1 MRIENRPV
9 LSRAAHALVLSAAAS
24 LALLVM
30 LVAGSDSIVQAQTPD
45 TPTAEP
51 TQGPGDWDG
60 AENLQPI
67 EGERNP
73 PKYPNMD
80 SNLNRIVQQ
89 VETGQSTAR
98 AAAANAPLS
107 SDGSVAVTIYITE
120 GFAAVIV
127 TFLESNGASP
137 RNVGID
143 YVEAYVPVSLLPDTS
158 AQEGVIS
165 VRTIVPPR
173 AAQSSASGEAAI
185 AHGATAWHSAG
196 LKGQGVRIGIIDTG
210 FSGYRDLMGSE
221 LPSSVEARCYTDVG
235 IFTAN
240 LTDCETGDDPHG
252 TAVTEAAFDIAPEAT
267 YYIANPFSAGDL
279 ANVVAWMTDHD
290 VDIINHSVGWTWSG
304 RGDGT
309 SPYSNST
316 LKTVDTAVAA
326 GITWVNAAG
335 NSATETWFGDFS
347 DSDDDGFHDF
357 TENYECNTFNVEE
370 GDLYIQA
377 VLRWDDVWQGSTED
391 LDLELYRVS
400 PFIGTTIRIPAIL
413 AGGVTIQDGESR
425 DIPFEEV
432 FYEVS
437 SAGTYCL
444 AVGNYSDTS
453 PGWIQL
459 RIRSPQELE
468 HHTPHHSIAEPA
480 DSASPGLVAVGAAD
494 VRNTFT
500 IEEFSSQGPTPDG
513 RIKPDIVGADRVHS
527 TAYGELFPGTSQAS
541 PYVAGLAALVK
552 QRFPDYAPQQV
563 ANYLKT
569 HAGARGSVP
578 NNTWGYGFARLPAS
592 DAATPTP
599 EPTPIQGSCLSGTAV
614 LGGDEN
620 PGLVSDCETLLVV
633 ESTLAGSGG
642 LNWSTDIPIED
653 WDGVVVDGTPRRITR
668 LNLHTREFTGTIPA
682 ELANLSELTYMN
694 LSHNRLTG
702 RVPLELG
709 NLSNLSV
716 LYLSVNQLNGSI
728 PSELGDL
735 SNLTELWLSENQ
747 LSGEIPAELGA
758 LTNLHLLFLWHNQ
771 LSGEIPSVLGNL
783 SELRSLNLSVNQLT
797 GEIPAELGNLSELLS
812 LHLNENRLTGE
823 IPAELGNLSSLES
836 LRLRNNQLTGCVPD
850 SLRDV
855 PDNDYA
861 ELGLPFCGDVEEP
874 TPVPTIT
881 PTPTPTVVPTPE
893 PSPTD
898 PCLESLTDS
907 SPVTGFWAG
916 DCVSLHPE
924 RDGSYARFYAFELLE
939 GSDLVVTL
947 ESTVDTYLYLR
958 EGIGKDGPIVDEND
972 DDNDNNFDLSSSTD
986 SGILASLD
994 AGSYTIEATT
1004 YAAEEGGEFT
1014 LVVQGLPPTDT
1025 PVPTPTPTVVPTP
1038 EPSPTDPCLESLTDS
1053 SPVTG
1058 FWAGDCVSLHPERDG
1073 SYARFYAFELLEG
1086 SDLVVTLESTV
1097 DTYLYLREGIGKDG
1111 PIVDENDDDN
1121 DNNFDLSSSTDSGIL
1136 ASLDAGSYT
1145 IEATTYAAEEGGE
1158 FTLVVQGLPPTDT
1171 PVPTPTPTVVPITP
1185 IPTPTPV
1192 SESRWGGVS
1201 IGADHA
1207 CAIFGGTTIE
1217 CWGTSDFVRST
1228 GYVSI
1233 AGRYVAVSSGANHT
1247 CGLVENGLIN
1257 CWGVNNYGQSN
1268 APAVSASTRYTA
1280 VSSGANHTCA
1290 LVADG
1295 SINCWGANQVGQA
1308 TPPTSGVFTAI
1319 HSGYDSSCALRS
1331 DGEYV
1336 CWGAVERNPAPS
1348 PIPTPVPSPT
1358 PQPIH
1363 TPDTD
1368 RAALVA
1374 LYDATGGTNWTNSSN
1389 WKSDSHLSQWH
1400 GVRTDASGRVTSLIL
1415 EDNGLRGSLPEELG
1429 NLTQLQGLQLGFN
1442 GLTGALPPQLGNLS
1456 NLHTMTLN
1464 GNRLSETI
1472 PRELGRLRNLRLL
1485 DFGSNDL
1492 TGVIPRELGNLDRL
1506 GKLSFGSNRLEG
1518 EIPDELGSLVQLQ
1531 YLVLANN
1538 KLSGEIPEALGD
1550 LVNLHELLLDTN
1562 QLTGQ
1567 VPPAIGNLTQL
1578 QHLWIQRNQLTGQV
1592 PQTLTAL
1599 TGLRSFLFDTNDGLC
1614 APTDREFQ
1622 EWLQSIE
1629 KVEGSDC
1636 FDETEFGRTVFTGG
1650 VDLEVT
1656 YIERLPRF
1664 QRYKL
1669 AYFHGGDCGP
1679 YPHDEF
1685 LGAVVCPEQSGL
1697 KRWPDVGETVE
1708 LIAHAWNFG
1717 DTASGP
1723 FDYRWSI
1730 DDEAVANGRHPGL
1743 ASGSKAEI
1751 PMSMRWPGNDS
1762 NPVVT
1767 FSIDPENNVEE
1778 LLENNNSL
1786 VDWIKGH
1793 TIGFYFDPPAY
1804 ESLTFSNEPGQ
1815 TIQSPEH
1822 WIHSNI
1828 YRLNELLAEA
1838 GVDDRVRTELFL
1850 VSDDRYLSSNHE
1862 LRYYM
1867 DGWWPI
1873 LHNFG
1878 IYSVEGYK
1886 GRPEID
1892 YGLLHEVMHQ
1902 LGVIDIYQMDLGL
1915 VNVFLPDANR
1925 PGQMAGCGTDYWNAF
1940 YECYRFTEDGI
1951 GDLMA
1956 YLNQWIGPHTAGG
1969 LRSNTGH
1976 RRGFFGEYLYD
1987 TPRNT
1992 SIKVLD
1998 SDGRPFPD
2006 ITLRFYQKEVQGSG
2020 DALDA
2025 VSEFQVTTDDSGV
2038 AALPNRG
2045 ITGIVTATGHQLKPN
2060 PFGEIDVVGRN
2071 GIFIIEMEGPL
2082 CTNYEWL
2089 TLVDLNLAYWNG
2101 QTGEATFERTF
2112 SCPPAVIAGGSDS
2125 ETGVSSSS
2133 APSEDLRSPLPPPYI
2148 PEGLDAPGSGPR

>member
-1 MRIENRPV
+1 MKTIAKRSKSGKTLGLI
-9 LSRAAHALVLSAAAS
+9 LSVAMSM
-24 LALLVM
+24 ALLFT
-30 LVAGSDSIVQAQTPD
+30 LLAAGDAGRVQAQT
-45 TPTAEP
+45 T
-51 TQGPGDWDG
+51 GDCSNG
-60 AENLQPI
+60 VAVP
-67 EGERNP
+67 NP
-73 PKYPNMD
+73 
-80 SNLNRIVQQ
+80 R
-89 VETGQSTAR
+89 
-98 AAAANAPLS
+98 ANA
-107 SDGSVAVTIYITE
+107 
-120 GFAAVIV
+120 
-127 TFLESNGASP
+127 
-137 RNVGID
+137 
-143 YVEAYVPVSLLPDTS
+143 
-158 AQEGVIS
+158 
-165 VRTIVPPR
+165 
-173 AAQSSASGEAAI
+173 
-185 AHGATAWHSAG
+185 
-196 LKGQGVRIGIIDTG
+196 
-210 FSGYRDLMGSE
+210 
-221 LPSSVEARCYTDVG
+221 
-235 IFTAN
+235 
-240 LTDCETGDDPHG
+240 
-252 TAVTEAAFDIAPEAT
+252 
-267 YYIANPFSAGDL
+267 
-279 ANVVAWMTDHD
+279 
-290 VDIINHSVGWTWSG
+290 
-304 RGDGT
+304 
-309 SPYSNST
+309 
-316 LKTVDTAVAA
+316 
-326 GITWVNAAG
+326 
-335 NSATETWFGDFS
+335 
-347 DSDDDGFHDF
+347 
-357 TENYECNTFNVEE
+357 
-370 GDLYIQA
+370 
-377 VLRWDDVWQGSTED
+377 
-391 LDLELYRVS
+391 
-400 PFIGTTIRIPAIL
+400 
-413 AGGVTIQDGESR
+413 
-425 DIPFEEV
+425 
-432 FYEVS
+432 
-437 SAGTYCL
+437 
-444 AVGNYSDTS
+444 
-453 PGWIQL
+453 
-459 RIRSPQELE
+459 
-468 HHTPHHSIAEPA
+468 
-480 DSASPGLVAVGAAD
+480 
-494 VRNTFT
+494 
-500 IEEFSSQGPTPDG
+500 
-513 RIKPDIVGADRVHS
+513 
-527 TAYGELFPGTSQAS
+527 
-541 PYVAGLAALVK
+541 
-552 QRFPDYAPQQV
+552 
-563 ANYLKT
+563 
-569 HAGARGSVP
+569 
-578 NNTWGYGFARLPAS
+578 
-592 DAATPTP
+592 
-599 EPTPIQGSCLSGTAV
+599 
-614 LGGDEN
+614 
-620 PGLVSDCETLLVV
+620 GLVSDCETLLVV

-939 GSDLVVTL
+939 SSDLVVTL

-972 DDNDNNFDLSSSTD
+972 DDNDNNFDLNSSTD

-1025 PVPTPTPTVVPTP
+1025 LVPTPTPTVVPTP

-1073 SYARFYAFELLEG
+1073 SYARFYAFELLES

-1121 DNNFDLSSSTDSGIL
+1121 DNNFDLNSSTDSGIL

-1171 PVPTPTPTVVPITP
+1171 LVPTPTPTVVPITP

-1228 GYVSI
+1228 GYISI

-1363 TPDTD
+1363 TPETD

-1389 WKSDSHLSQWH
+1389 WTSDSHLSQWH
-1400 GVRTDASGRVTSLIL
+1400 GVSTDAAGRVTTLIL
-1415 EDNGLRGSLPEELG
+1415 EGNGLRGSLPQELG
-1429 NLTQLQGLQLGFN
+1429 NLTQLQQLGLGFN
-1442 GLTGALPPQLGNLS
+1442 GLTGTLPPELGNLS
-1456 NLHTMTLN
+1456 NLHTVTLSD
-1464 GNRLSETI
+1464 NRLSGTI
-1472 PRELGRLRNLRLL
+1472 PRELGRLWNLRTL
-1485 DFGSNDL
+1485 DIGHNEL
-1492 TGVIPRELGNLDRL
+1492 TGEIPRELGNLD
-1506 GKLSFGSNRLEG
+1506 KLVKLAIGSNRLGG
-1518 EIPDELGSLVQLQ
+1518 EIPDELGRLVQLQ
-1531 YLVLANN
+1531 YLSLGNN
-1538 KLSGEIPEALGD
+1538 ILSGGIPKALGD
-1550 LVNLHELLLDTN
+1550 LVDLIDLSVDTN

-1567 VPPAIGNLTQL
+1567 VPPEIGNLTEL
-1578 QHLWIQRNQLTGQV
+1578 QNLWIQRNQLTGQV

-1599 TGLRSFLFDTNDGLC
+1599 TGLRSFLFDTNYGLC
-1614 APTDREFQ
+1614 APTGREFQ

-1629 KVEGSDC
+1629 NVEGSDC
-1636 FDETEFGRTVFTGG
+1636 FDETELGRTVFNGG

-1669 AYFHGGDCGP
+1669 AYFHGGDCRP
-1679 YPHDEF
+1679 YPYDEF

-1697 KRWPDVGETVE
+1697 KRWPDVGETIE
-1708 LIAHAWNFG
+1708 LIAHVWNFG

-1723 FDYRWSI
+1723 FDYRWSV
-1730 DDEAVANGRHPGL
+1730 DGEAVANGSHDGL
-1743 ASGSKAEI
+1743 ESGSKAEI
-1751 PMSMRWPGNDS
+1751 QMSMQWPGNDS

-1767 FSIDPENNVEE
+1767 FTIDPDDNVEE
-1778 LLENNNSL
+1778 LLKNNNSL

-1793 TIGFYFDPPAY
+1793 TIGFYFNPPAY

-1822 WIHSNI
+1822 WVHSNI

-1850 VSDDRYLSSNHE
+1850 VSDDRHLSSNHE

-1873 LHNFG
+1873 LDNFG
-1878 IYSVEGYK
+1878 IYSVEGYE

-1956 YLNQWIGPHTAGG
+1956 YLNHWIGPHTAGG

-1992 SIKVLD
+1992 SVRVLD

-2006 ITLRFYQKEVQGSG
+2006 IALRFYQKEVRGTG

-2025 VSEFQVTTDDSGV
+2025 VPEFQVTTDDTGV

-2045 ITGIVTATGHQLKPN
+2045 ITGIVTATGHQLRPN

-2101 QTGEATFERTF
+2101 RTGEATFERTF

-2133 APSEDLRSPLPPPYI
+2133 APSEDVRSPLPPPYI

>member
-1 MRIENRPV
+1 MRQNTTLGRIELKTIAKRSKSGKTLGLI
-9 LSRAAHALVLSAAAS
+9 LSVAMSM
-24 LALLVM
+24 ALLFT
-30 LVAGSDSIVQAQTPD
+30 LLAAGDARRVQAQT
-45 TPTAEP
+45 T
-51 TQGPGDWDG
+51 GDC
-60 AENLQPI
+60 
-67 EGERNP
+67 
-73 PKYPNMD
+73 
-80 SNLNRIVQQ
+80 SN
-89 VETGQSTAR
+89 G
-98 AAAANAPLS
+98 
-107 SDGSVAVTIYITE
+107 VAVP
-120 GFAAVIV
+120 
-127 TFLESNGASP
+127 N
-137 RNVGID
+137 
-143 YVEAYVPVSLLPDTS
+143 
-158 AQEGVIS
+158 
-165 VRTIVPPR
+165 PR
-173 AAQSSASGEAAI
+173 A
-185 AHGATAWHSAG
+185 
-196 LKGQGVRIGIIDTG
+196 
-210 FSGYRDLMGSE
+210 
-221 LPSSVEARCYTDVG
+221 
-235 IFTAN
+235 
-240 LTDCETGDDPHG
+240 
-252 TAVTEAAFDIAPEAT
+252 
-267 YYIANPFSAGDL
+267 
-279 ANVVAWMTDHD
+279 
-290 VDIINHSVGWTWSG
+290 
-304 RGDGT
+304 
-309 SPYSNST
+309 NS
-316 LKTVDTAVAA
+316 
-326 GITWVNAAG
+326 
-335 NSATETWFGDFS
+335 
-347 DSDDDGFHDF
+347 
-357 TENYECNTFNVEE
+357 
-370 GDLYIQA
+370 
-377 VLRWDDVWQGSTED
+377 
-391 LDLELYRVS
+391 
-400 PFIGTTIRIPAIL
+400 
-413 AGGVTIQDGESR
+413 
-425 DIPFEEV
+425 
-432 FYEVS
+432 
-437 SAGTYCL
+437 
-444 AVGNYSDTS
+444 
-453 PGWIQL
+453 
-459 RIRSPQELE
+459 
-468 HHTPHHSIAEPA
+468 
-480 DSASPGLVAVGAAD
+480 
-494 VRNTFT
+494 
-500 IEEFSSQGPTPDG
+500 
-513 RIKPDIVGADRVHS
+513 
-527 TAYGELFPGTSQAS
+527 
-541 PYVAGLAALVK
+541 
-552 QRFPDYAPQQV
+552 
-563 ANYLKT
+563 
-569 HAGARGSVP
+569 
-578 NNTWGYGFARLPAS
+578 
-592 DAATPTP
+592 
-599 EPTPIQGSCLSGTAV
+599 
-614 LGGDEN
+614 
-620 PGLVSDCETLLVV
+620 GLVSDCETLLVV

-939 GSDLVVTL
+939 SSDLVVTL

-972 DDNDNNFDLSSSTD
+972 DDNDNNFDLNSSTD

-1025 PVPTPTPTVVPTP
+1025 
-1038 EPSPTDPCLESLTDS
+1038 L
-1053 SPVTG
+1053 
-1058 FWAGDCVSLHPERDG
+1058 
-1073 SYARFYAFELLEG
+1073 
-1086 SDLVVTLESTV
+1086 
-1097 DTYLYLREGIGKDG
+1097 
-1111 PIVDENDDDN
+1111 
-1121 DNNFDLSSSTDSGIL
+1121 
-1136 ASLDAGSYT
+1136 
-1145 IEATTYAAEEGGE
+1145 
-1158 FTLVVQGLPPTDT
+1158 
-1171 PVPTPTPTVVPITP
+1171 VPTPTPTVVPITP

-1228 GYVSI
+1228 GYISI

-1363 TPDTD
+1363 TPETD

-1389 WKSDSHLSQWH
+1389 WTSDSHLSQWH
-1400 GVRTDASGRVTSLIL
+1400 GVSTDAAGRVTTLIL
-1415 EDNGLRGSLPEELG
+1415 EGNGLRGSLPQELG
-1429 NLTQLQGLQLGFN
+1429 NLTQLQQLGLGFN
-1442 GLTGALPPQLGNLS
+1442 GLTGTLPPELGNLS
-1456 NLHTMTLN
+1456 NLHTVTLSD
-1464 GNRLSETI
+1464 NRLSGTI
-1472 PRELGRLRNLRLL
+1472 PRELGRLWNLRTL
-1485 DFGSNDL
+1485 DIGHNEL
-1492 TGVIPRELGNLDRL
+1492 TGEIPRELGNLD
-1506 GKLSFGSNRLEG
+1506 KLVKLAIGSNRLGG
-1518 EIPDELGSLVQLQ
+1518 EIPDELGRLVQLQ
-1531 YLVLANN
+1531 YLSLGNN
-1538 KLSGEIPEALGD
+1538 ILSGGIPKALGD
-1550 LVNLHELLLDTN
+1550 LVDLIDLSVDTN

-1567 VPPAIGNLTQL
+1567 VPPEIGNLTEL
-1578 QHLWIQRNQLTGQV
+1578 QNLWIQRNQLTGQV

-1599 TGLRSFLFDTNDGLC
+1599 TGLRSFLFDTNYGLC
-1614 APTDREFQ
+1614 APTGREFQ

-1629 KVEGSDC
+1629 NVEGSDC
-1636 FDETEFGRTVFTGG
+1636 FDETELGRTVFNGG

-1669 AYFHGGDCGP
+1669 AYFHGGDCRP
-1679 YPHDEF
+1679 YPYDEF

-1697 KRWPDVGETVE
+1697 KRWPDVGETIE
-1708 LIAHAWNFG
+1708 LIAHVWNFG

-1723 FDYRWSI
+1723 FDYRWSV
-1730 DDEAVANGRHPGL
+1730 DGEAVANGSHDGL
-1743 ASGSKAEI
+1743 ESGSKAEI
-1751 PMSMRWPGNDS
+1751 QMSMQWPGNDS

-1767 FSIDPENNVEE
+1767 FTIDPDDNVEE
-1778 LLENNNSL
+1778 LLKNNNSL

-1793 TIGFYFDPPAY
+1793 TIGFYFNPPAY

-1822 WIHSNI
+1822 WVHSNI

-1850 VSDDRYLSSNHE
+1850 VSDDRHLSSNHE

-1873 LHNFG
+1873 LDNFG
-1878 IYSVEGYK
+1878 IYSVEGYE

-1956 YLNQWIGPHTAGG
+1956 YLNHWIGPHTAGG

-1992 SIKVLD
+1992 SVRVLD

-2006 ITLRFYQKEVQGSG
+2006 IALRFYQKEVRGTG

-2025 VSEFQVTTDDSGV
+2025 VPEFQVTTDDTGV

-2045 ITGIVTATGHQLKPN
+2045 ITGIVTATGHQLRPN

-2101 QTGEATFERTF
+2101 RTGEATFERTF

-2133 APSEDLRSPLPPPYI
+2133 VPSEDVRSPLPPPYI

>member
-1 MRIENRPV
+1 MRIANRPV
-9 LSRAAHALVLSAAAS
+9 LSRTVHALVLSAAAS
-24 LALLVM
+24 LALLLM
-30 LVAGSDSIVQAQTPD
+30 LVAGSDTIVQARTPD
-45 TPTAEP
+45 TPTPEA

-60 AENLQPI
+60 VENLPPI

-73 PKYPNMD
+73 PTYPNMD
-80 SNLNRIVQQ
+80 SNLNRIVEQ
-89 VETGQSTAR
+89 VQTGQFTAQ

-107 SDGSVAVTIYITE
+107 SDESVAVTIYVTE
-120 GFAAVIV
+120 GFAAAIV
-127 TFLESNGASP
+127 AFLESNGASP
-137 RNVGID
+137 RNVGTD

-158 AQEGVIS
+158 EQEGVIS
-165 VRTIVPPR
+165 IRSIIPPQP
-173 AAQSSASGEAAI
+173 AQSTIGSEAATV
-185 AHGATAWHSAG
+185 HGATAWHSAG
-196 LKGQGVRIGIIDTG
+196 VKGQGVRIGIIDTG
-210 FSGYRDLMGSE
+210 FSGYRGLMGSE
-221 LPSSVEARCYTDVG
+221 LPSSVEARCYTDVD

-240 LTDCETGDDPHG
+240 LTDCETGDDLHG
-252 TAVTEAAFDIAPEAT
+252 TAVTEAAFDISPEAT
-267 YYIANPFSAGDL
+267 YYIANPFSEGDL
-279 ANVVAWMTDHD
+279 ANVVAWMIDHD
-290 VDIINHSVGWTWSG
+290 VDIINHSVHWIWSG
-304 RGDGT
+304 AGDGT
-309 SPYSNST
+309 SPYSNSA
-316 LKTVDTAVAA
+316 LRTVDAAVAA

-347 DSDDDGFHDF
+347 DSDGDGFHNF
-357 TENYECNTFNVEE
+357 TENDGCNTFDVEE
-370 GDLYIQA
+370 DLYIWA
-377 VLRWDDVWQGSTED
+377 FLRWDDAWQGSTED
-391 LDLELYRVS
+391 LDLQLYRVF
-400 PFIGTTIRIPAIL
+400 PFTGTLLRIPAIL
-413 AGGVTIQDGESR
+413 TGGATIQDGESG

-432 FYEVS
+432 YYEIS

-459 RIRSPQELE
+459 QTWSPHKFE
-468 HHTPHHSIAEPA
+468 HYTLHHSIGEPA
-480 DSASPGLVAVGAAD
+480 DSANLGLVAVGAAD
-494 VRNTFT
+494 TLDTST
-500 IEEFSSQGPTPDG
+500 IEEFSSQGPTPDD
-513 RIKPDIVGADRVHS
+513 RVKPDIVGADKVHS
-527 TAYGELFPGTSQAS
+527 AAFGELFSGTSQAS

-578 NNTWGYGFARLPAS
+578 NNTWGYGFAKLVAS

-599 EPTPIQGSCLSGTAV
+599 EPTPTQGSCLSGTAV

-735 SNLTELWLSENQ
+735 SNLTQLWLSENQ

-758 LTNLHLLFLWHNQ
+758 LTNLQLLFLWHNQ

-783 SELRSLNLSVNQLT
+783 SELRHLNLSKNQLT

-850 SLRDV
+850 SLRDM

-1145 IEATTYAAEEGGE
+1145 IEATTFAAEEGGE

-1400 GVRTDASGRVTSLIL
+1400 GVRTDVSGRVITLIL

-1442 GLTGALPPQLGNLS
+1442 GLTGALPPQLSNLT
-1456 NLHTMTLN
+1456 NLHTITLN

-1518 EIPDELGSLVQLQ
+1518 GIPDELGSLVQLQ
-1531 YLVLANN
+1531 YLVLSNN
-1538 KLSGEIPEALGD
+1538 KLSGEIPKALGD
-1550 LVNLHELLLDTN
+1550 LVNLIDLSVDTN

-1567 VPPAIGNLTQL
+1567 VPPEIGNLTQL
-1578 QHLWIQRNQLTGQV
+1578 QRLWIQRNQLTGQV

-1730 DDEAVANGRHPGL
+1730 DDEAVADGRHPGL
-1743 ASGSKAEI
+1743 ASGRKAEI

-1793 TIGFYFDPPAY
+1793 TIGFYFNPPAY

-1822 WIHSNI
+1822 WVHSNI

-1850 VSDDRYLSSNHE
+1850 VSDDRHLSSNHE

-1873 LHNFG
+1873 LDNFG
-1878 IYSVEGYK
+1878 IYSVEGYE

-1956 YLNQWIGPHTAGG
+1956 YLNHWIGPHTAGG

-1992 SIKVLD
+1992 SVRVLD

-2006 ITLRFYQKEVQGSG
+2006 IALRFYQKEVRGTG

-2025 VSEFQVTTDDSGV
+2025 VPEFQVTTDDTGV

-2045 ITGIVTATGHQLKPN
+2045 ITGIVTATGHQLRPN

-2101 QTGEATFERTF
+2101 RTGEATFERTF

-2133 APSEDLRSPLPPPYI
+2133 APSEDVRSPLPPPYI